1 MMKRIRKEYVLLL
14 KNNLSGGS
22 IKMKKKG
29 SGLRN
34 QGGFTLVELIVVMVI
49 IGLLASFVY
58 VKFIGRV
65 GESKQNAAKAQI
77 EIFNQAIELYRL
89 DTGQYP
95 ASQQGLNALNE
106 NPGIEN
112 WAGPYLKK
120 AVPNDPWNRPYHYQS
135 PGNHGDYDLSSYGA
149 DGSPGGE
156 GENKD
161 VNSWE

>member
-1 MMKRIRKEYVLLL
+1 MKR
-14 KNNLSGGS
+14 
-22 IKMKKKG
+22 KG

-34 QGGFTLVELIVVMVI
+34 QEGFTLVELIVVMVI

-77 EIFNQAIELYRL
+77 EIFNQALELYRL

-95 ASQQGLNALNE
+95 SSEQGLNALNE
-106 NPGIEN
+106 NPGVEN

-120 AVPNDPWNRPYHYQS
+120 AVPNDPWKRPYSYQS

-156 GENKD
+156 DENKD

>member
-1 MMKRIRKEYVLLL
+1 MKIREPYL
-14 KNNLSGGS
+14 KNQ
-22 IKMKKKG
+22 K
-29 SGLRN
+29 
-34 QGGFTLVELIVVMVI
+34 GFTLVELIVVMVI

-77 EIFNQAIELYRL
+77 EIFNQALELYRL

-95 ASQQGLNALNE
+95 SSEQGLNALNE
-106 NPGIEN
+106 DPGVEN

-120 AVPNDPWNRPYHYQS
+120 AVPNDPWRRLYNYQA
-135 PGNHGDYDLSSYGA
+135 PGNHGDYDISSYGA

-156 GENKD
+156 DENKD

>member
-1 MMKRIRKEYVLLL
+1 MKR
-14 KNNLSGGS
+14 
-22 IKMKKKG
+22 KG

-77 EIFNQAIELYRL
+77 EILNQALELYRL

-95 ASQQGLNALNE
+95 SSEEGLNALNDD
-106 NPGIEN
+106 PRVDN

-120 AVPNDPWNRPYHYQS
+120 AVPNDPWRRPYNYQA
-135 PGNHGDYDLSSYGA
+135 PGNHGDYDLTSYGA

>member
-1 MMKRIRKEYVLLL
+1 MKR
-14 KNNLSGGS
+14 
-22 IKMKKKG
+22 KG

-95 ASQQGLNALNE
+95 AGEQGLNALNE
-106 NPGIEN
+106 NPGVEN

-156 GENKD
+156 GENRD

>member
-1 MMKRIRKEYVLLL
+1 MKR
-14 KNNLSGGS
+14 
-22 IKMKKKG
+22 KG
-29 SGLRN
+29 SGLGN

-77 EIFNQAIELYRL
+77 EIFNQALELYRL

-95 ASQQGLNALNE
+95 SSDQGLNALNE
-106 NPGIEN
+106 DPGVDN

-120 AVPNDPWNRPYHYQS
+120 AVPNDPWKKPYHYQS
-135 PGNHGDYDLSSYGA
+135 PGNHGDYDISSYGA

-156 GENKD
+156 DENRD

>member
-1 MMKRIRKEYVLLL
+1 MKRIRTDL
-14 KNNLSGGS
+14 G
-22 IKMKKKG
+22 
-29 SGLRN
+29 N
-34 QGGFTLVELIVVMVI
+34 QKGFTLVELIVVMVI

-77 EIFNQAIELYRL
+77 EIFNQALELYRL

-95 ASQQGLNALNE
+95 SSDQGLNALNE

-120 AVPNDPWNRPYHYQS
+120 AVPNDPWNRPYHYQY
-135 PGNHGDYDLSSYGA
+135 PGNHGDYDLTSYGA

-156 GENKD
+156 GENRD
-161 VNSWE
+161 INSWE

>member
-1 MMKRIRKEYVLLL
+1 MDPLI
-14 KNNLSGGS
+14 NNELSGGS
-22 IKMKKKG
+22 ITMKIKG
-29 SGLRN
+29 TDLGN
-34 QGGFTLVELIVVMVI
+34 QKGFTLVELIVVMVI

-65 GESKQNAAKAQI
+65 GESKQHAAKAQI
-77 EIFNQAIELYRL
+77 EIFNQALELYRL

-95 ASQQGLNALNE
+95 STDQGLNALNE

-120 AVPNDPWNRPYHYQS
+120 AIPNDPWNRPYHYQS

-156 GENKD
+156 GENRD
-161 VNSWE
+161 INSWE

>member
-1 MMKRIRKEYVLLL
+1 MKR
-14 KNNLSGGS
+14 
-22 IKMKKKG
+22 KG

-77 EIFNQAIELYRL
+77 EIFNQALELYRL

-95 ASQQGLNALNE
+95 PGEQGLNALNE
-106 NPGIEN
+106 NPGVEN

-120 AVPNDPWNRPYHYQS
+120 AVPNDPWRRPYNYQA
-135 PGNHGDYDLSSYGA
+135 PGNHGDYDISSYGA

-156 GENKD
+156 EENRD

>member
-1 MMKRIRKEYVLLL
+1 MKR
-14 KNNLSGGS
+14 
-22 IKMKKKG
+22 KG

-77 EIFNQAIELYRL
+77 EIFNQALELYRL

-95 ASQQGLNALNE
+95 AGEQGLNALNE
-106 NPGIEN
+106 NPGVEN

-120 AVPNDPWNRPYHYQS
+120 AVPNDPWKKPYHYQS
-135 PGNHGDYDLSSYGA
+135 PGNHGDYDISSYGA

-156 GENKD
+156 DENKD
-161 VNSWE
+161 VHSWE

>member
-1 MMKRIRKEYVLLL
+1 MKR
-14 KNNLSGGS
+14 
-22 IKMKKKG
+22 KG

-77 EIFNQAIELYRL
+77 EIFNQALELYRL

-95 ASQQGLNALNE
+95 SSEQGLNALNE
-106 NPGIEN
+106 NPGVEN
-112 WAGPYLKK
+112 YHVQTTESFYGLFQCILKPIFITDVTFNSK
-120 AVPNDPWNRPYHYQS
+120 VIMSITNF
-135 PGNHGDYDLSSYGA
+135 GDFWIYIQPHNCCTTL
-149 DGSPGGE
+149 E
-156 GENKD
+156 K
-161 VNSWE
+161 

>member
-1 MMKRIRKEYVLLL
+1 MKR
-14 KNNLSGGS
+14 
-22 IKMKKKG
+22 KG

-34 QGGFTLVELIVVMVI
+34 QSGFTLVELIVVMVI

-77 EIFNQAIELYRL
+77 EIFNQALELYRL

-95 ASQQGLNALNE
+95 SSDQGLNALNE
-106 NPGIEN
+106 NPGVEN

-120 AVPNDPWNRPYHYQS
+120 AVPNDPWNRPYSYQS
-135 PGNHGDYDLSSYGA
+135 PGNHGDYDLTSYGA

>member
-1 MMKRIRKEYVLLL
+1 MKR
-14 KNNLSGGS
+14 
-22 IKMKKKG
+22 KG
-29 SGLRN
+29 IALRN
-34 QGGFTLVELIVVMVI
+34 QKGFTLVELIVVMVI

-77 EIFNQAIELYRL
+77 EIFNQALELYRL

-95 ASQQGLNALNE
+95 SSEQGLNALNQD
-106 NPGIEN
+106 PGVEN

-120 AVPNDPWNRPYHYQS
+120 AVPNDPWHRPYSYQS
-135 PGNHGDYDLSSYGA
+135 PGAHGDYDISSYGA

-161 VNSWE
+161 INSWE

>member
-1 MMKRIRKEYVLLL
+1 MKR
-14 KNNLSGGS
+14 
-22 IKMKKKG
+22 KG
-29 SGLRN
+29 TDLGN
-34 QGGFTLVELIVVMVI
+34 QNGFTLVELIVVMVI

-77 EIFNQAIELYRL
+77 EIFNQALELYRL

-95 ASQQGLNALNE
+95 SGEQGLNALND

-135 PGNHGDYDLSSYGA
+135 PGNHGDYDLTSYGA

-156 GENKD
+156 DENRD
-161 VNSWE
+161 INSWE

>member
-1 MMKRIRKEYVLLL
+1 MKRR
-14 KNNLSGGS
+14 
-22 IKMKKKG
+22 G
-29 SGLRN
+29 SGLGN

-77 EIFNQAIELYRL
+77 EIFNQALELYRL

-95 ASQQGLNALNE
+95 SSEQGLNALNE
-106 NPGIEN
+106 DPGIEN

-120 AVPNDPWNRPYHYQS
+120 AVPNDPWKRPYHYQS

-156 GENKD
+156 DENKD